1 MSCPPQPIRFLSQTT
16 DLFNLGPA
24 VGNGLAMGCGLGK
37 SREFFLKQKGDDIA
51 QKNRA
56 KKQFVGRFSSL
67 PRFCVGC

>member
-1 MSCPPQPIRFLSQTT
+1 MQTT

-56 KKQFVGRFSSL
+56 KNSL
-67 PRFCVGC
+67 LAVFLLCLASAWDASKRNCILE